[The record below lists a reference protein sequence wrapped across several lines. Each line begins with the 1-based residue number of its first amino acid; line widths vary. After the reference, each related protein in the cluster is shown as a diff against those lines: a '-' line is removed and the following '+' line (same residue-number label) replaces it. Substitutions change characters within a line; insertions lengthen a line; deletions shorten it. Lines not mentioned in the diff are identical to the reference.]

1 MKIKIFVRHCNTSS
15 NSAGKRRNSWFSREN
30 CWKNLKS
37 TIDSDTDITVLFDG
51 VPNEEHFLNKD
62 KEGYN
67 LVSKHGG
74 NDGQSFLNLIRYAID
89 QKVSDDT
96 IFYFL
101 EDDYLHRP
109 GWTNI
114 LREGFQYIGV
124 DYITLYDCKDKYFLP
139 MYDELQSKVIHT
151 PNIHWRTTP
160 STTNTYAMF
169 AKTFKKHYEI
179 HKEYCDLVKG
189 YTRDHEKFLR
199 LWSERSNLV
208 SCIPGYSTH
217 CEPDY
222 LSPCVDWESVS
233 LK

>member
-15 NSAGKRRNSWFSREN
+15 NSTGKRRNSWFSREN

-51 VPNEEHFLNKD
+51 VPNDEHFLNKD

-101 EDDYLHRP
+101 EDDYLHKP

-160 STTNTYAMF
+160 STCGSFVMS
-169 AKTFKKHYEI
+169 KKAFEDDYDVLSTME
-179 HKEYCDLVKG
+179 G
-189 YTRDHEKFLR
+189 DHHKFLW
-199 LWSERSNLV
+199 LNEHRSRFILTP
-208 SCIPGYSTH
+208 IPGISTH
-217 CEPDY
+217 CMDGL
-222 LSPCVDWESVS
+222 LSPTINW
-233 LK
+233 KQINN